1 MRAPP
6 PWHAWAYAGLVVAV
20 CLGGSAAISAAV
32 DLPKPDEFNVV
43 RWELQHVP
51 NKWLYLTGRLLGR
64 ELSRS
69 EEDERLARYLE
80 ITRSIGEL
88 SGDDTPDRAAI
99 GRLRSQ
105 REEIENDVE
114 SIIEGRLTAVL
125 REAGLDS
132 SLPLFPDARW
142 VFPPVDV
149 EFDQPPAVLAV
160 SRRDRIELVYR
171 RPLRPGFS
179 RDDAVARERAVE
191 EDGELSALVLSIGG
205 AATYPS
211 IVAPEDTY
219 DGLVDTVAH
228 EWVHHYLFFKPLG
241 RRVLES
247 EELRT
252 LNETVANLAAAD
264 LAGLVVNRYPLPE
277 GAAAARA
284 PSSPAVD
291 VGAALRA
298 LRLEVDALLA
308 RGRIGEAEALMEQ
321 TRLELAGQGVFFRR
335 INQAYFAFANVY
347 ADQPAS
353 TDPLGE
359 QLRELREASGSVGGF
374 LRAAGQLTSAED
386 LRALLARER

>member
-6 PWHAWAYAGLVVAV
+6 PWHTWTYAGLVVAL
-20 CLGGSAAISAAV
+20 CLGGSAAISVAV
-32 DLPKPDEFNVV
+32 DLPKHDEFNVV

-80 ITRSIGEL
+80 ITGSIGEL

-125 REAGLDS
+125 QEAGLDS

-160 SRRDRIELVYR
+160 SRRDRIELVHR
-171 RPLRPGFS
+171 QPLRPGFS

-191 EDGELSALVLSIGG
+191 EDGALSALVLSIGG

-211 IVAPEDTY
+211 IVAPQDTY
-219 DGLVDTVAH
+219 AGLVDTVAH

-252 LNETVANLAAAD
+252 LNETVANLAAAG
-264 LAGLVVNRYPLPE
+264 LAALVVERYPLPE
-277 GAAAARA
+277 AAAARA

-298 LRLEVDALLA
+298 LRLAVDTLLA
-308 RGRIGEAEALMEQ
+308 RGRIEEAEALMEQ

-347 ADQPAS
+347 ADRPAS

-374 LRAAGQLTSAED
+374 LRAAGQLRSAAD